1 MELKIV
7 KTKLGSN
14 IRHADM
20 LDHELN
26 VGDYVAT
33 PYRNSLEIFVV
44 SRQTPKMVMLSHVD
58 DNQRWEERKY
68 PRDLI
73 KLEHTDHLLLWV
85 MKKKGG
91 LT

>member
-7 KTKLGSN
+7 KTKLSSN
-14 IRHADM
+14 IKHVDM
-20 LDHELN
+20 LDRELN

-33 PYRNSLEIFVV
+33 PYRKSLEIFVV
-44 SRQTPKMVMLSHVD
+44 SRQTPKMVMLAHVD
-58 DNQRWEERKY
+58 DTQRWEERKF
-68 PRDLI
+68 PRDVV

-91 LT
+91 LI